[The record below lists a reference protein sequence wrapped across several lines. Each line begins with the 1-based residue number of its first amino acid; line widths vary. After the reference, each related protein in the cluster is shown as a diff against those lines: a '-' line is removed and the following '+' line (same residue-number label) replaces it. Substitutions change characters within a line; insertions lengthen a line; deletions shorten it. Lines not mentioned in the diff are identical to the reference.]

1 MKLLILSS
9 LYPPTLGGAELQAY
23 NLAHH
28 CAGLG
33 VDVTVVTQPQNG
45 APRCESSGSVR
56 VFRWLDAIP
65 AGPLWG
71 LSYMLSTWRA
81 LNRLIDRDTVVHN
94 QQVSLHSWPAQRIA
108 SAREVPVVLRFACGG
123 RFGDLA
129 RLGDVRYGRRL
140 LPQLRRATR
149 CIVLS
154 RDLHDEVVA
163 AGFPAERI
171 RYRPNGVDTRKFH
184 PTDRTPAGAGSGP
197 LRLLFV
203 GRLDEQKG
211 LSVLFEALA
220 LLGNASDWRL
230 AVYGAGP
237 DEKDLRRLC
246 AERGLDERV
255 EFVGFSS
262 DMPTVY
268 RNADLLVLP
277 SLHEG
282 MPNVVLEAMSSGL
295 PVLATDIGGSR
306 ELLSPWAPNWL
317 VPAGDSSRLSEALHH
332 AISER
337 QSLAELGLRGR
348 SVAEDDFSYVA
359 IARRYIEDYEQL
371 LRNCRRGMLAGVQ
384 A

>member
-9 LYPPTLGGAELQAY
+9 LYPPTIGGAELQAY

-33 VDVTVVTQPQNG
+33 VNVTVVTQPHIG
-45 APRCESSGSVR
+45 APRCESSGAVR
-56 VFRWLDAIP
+56 VFRSLYAIP
-65 AGPLWG
+65 VGPLWG
-71 LSYMLSTWRA
+71 ASYMLSTWRA
-81 LNRLIDRDTVVHN
+81 LNRLVDRDTVIHN
-94 QQVSLHSWPAQRIA
+94 QQVSLHSWPAQKIA
-108 SAREVPVVLRFACGG
+108 TAREVPLVLRFACGG

-140 LPQLRRATR
+140 LPALRTASR

-163 AGFPAERI
+163 AGFPAERV
-171 RYRPNGVDTRKFH
+171 RYRPNGVDTKKFH
-184 PTDRTPAGAGSGP
+184 ATGRIPAGLRSGP
-197 LRLLFV
+197 FRLLFV

-220 LLGNASDWRL
+220 RLGNASDWKL

-237 DEKDLRRLC
+237 EEKNLRRLC
-246 AERGLDERV
+246 GERGLDERI
-255 EFVGFSS
+255 EFAGVSA
-262 DMPTVY
+262 DMPSVY

-295 PVLATDIGGSR
+295 PVLATDIGGTR
-306 ELLSPWAPNWL
+306 ELLSGWASSWL
-317 VPAGDSSRLSEALHH
+317 VPARNIDRLSEALGR
-332 AISER
+332 AIR
-337 QSLAELGLRGR
+337 DPDALAELGMRGR
-348 SVAEDDFSYVA
+348 REAEEHFSYA
-359 IARRYIEDYEQL
+359 SIARQTIEDYEQL
-371 LRNCRRGMLAGVQ
+371 LRARRRGVRP
-384 A
+384 